1 MRWSVTAERTRH
13 PEFLCDF
20 QFGYII
26 CKILKKGG
34 ATEFTNWRY
43 LLPISTH
50 FKMEEMMRKTFAVLF
65 IFSLAL
71 ALCPATYATNG
82 DNLIGVGP
90 ISRAMG
96 GAGVAAPQDATSAI
110 FANPA
115 AMCFGPYCPG
125 SSVDFAGTIFVP
137 SVKGKTNFGPGMT
150 GSDDSNL
157 PPSVIPAIAVTSP
170 INEKWRFGAG
180 MYGVSGL
187 GVDYKNTNIPP
198 IYTQLQVLKL
208 APNIAYLIT
217 PNFSL
222 GASFE
227 VVWQSLDLGQGA
239 SPGYTVGLQL
249 GALYH
254 LDKFNFGFSFTTP
267 ESVNHKNVAD
277 FDGNGVFDDLK
288 LEAPWRVQGGISF
301 EPNSQWLF
309 EGYAR
314 WLGWSSAEG
323 YEDFNWDDQWV
334 FGLGAQWK
342 PAEKWALRL
351 GYNYGKNPVKV
362 TNGWNPAGTEIVQG
376 TPVNRTQYETLRIV
390 GFPAVVEHHF
400 TAGLGYKLTDSLAL
414 NASFMFA
421 PENTIKTTSAFNAI
435 TLESKLTEWSTTLG
449 LTWYF

>member
-1 MRWSVTAERTRH
+1 
-13 PEFLCDF
+13 
-20 QFGYII
+20 
-26 CKILKKGG
+26 
-34 ATEFTNWRY
+34 
-43 LLPISTH
+43 
-50 FKMEEMMRKTFAVLF
+50 MEEMMRKTFAVLF
-65 IFSLAL
+65 IFSVVLVL
-71 ALCPATYATNG
+71 GPAAHATNG

-125 SSVDFAGTIFVP
+125 SSVDFAGTVFVP
-137 SVKGKTNFGPGMT
+137 SVKGDVNYGLPGFS
-150 GSDDSNL
+150 GSADSKL
-157 PPSVIPAIAVTSP
+157 PPSVIPAIAVTMP

-187 GVDYKNTNIPP
+187 GVDYKNTNIDFSLMPLPSPP
-198 IYTQLQVLKL
+198 APPGASFSAVYTQLQVLKM
-208 APNIAYLIT
+208 APNLAYLIT
-217 PNFSL
+217 PNFSV

-227 VVWQSLDLGQGA
+227 IVWQSLDLGEGA

-254 LDKFNFGFSFTTP
+254 WDKFNFGFSFTTP
-267 ESVNHKNVAD
+267 EKVNHKNVSK
-277 FDGNGVFDDLK
+277 FGNPAGEYQDLK

-314 WLGWSSAEG
+314 WLGWSSADG
-323 YEDFNWDDQWV
+323 YKDFDWEDQWV

-351 GYNYGKNPVKV
+351 GYNYGKSPVKV
-362 TNGWNPAGTEIVQG
+362 HNGWNPNPFDPTNTVDVQG
-376 TPVNRTQYETLRIV
+376 TPVNRVGYETLRII
-390 GFPAVVEHHF
+390 GFPAIVEHHITGGVGF
-400 TAGLGYKLTDSLAL
+400 KITDSLAL
-414 NASFMFA
+414 NLSLMYA
-421 PENTIKTTSAFNAI
+421 PQQTIKETSAFNAI
-435 TLESKLTEWSTTLG
+435 TLESKLSEWSTTLG

>member
-1 MRWSVTAERTRH
+1 
-13 PEFLCDF
+13 
-20 QFGYII
+20 
-26 CKILKKGG
+26 
-34 ATEFTNWRY
+34 
-43 LLPISTH
+43 
-50 FKMEEMMRKTFAVLF
+50 MRKTFAVLF
-65 IFSLAL
+65 IISVVLVL
-71 ALCPATYATNG
+71 GPAAHATNG
-82 DNLIGVGP
+82 DNLIGVGA

-137 SVKGKTNFGPGMT
+137 SVKGATDFGPGMA
-150 GSDDSNL
+150 GNADSDL

-198 IYTQLQVLKL
+198 VYTQLQVLKL
-208 APNIAYLIT
+208 APNLAYLIT

-222 GASFE
+222 GGSLE

-239 SPGYTVGLQL
+239 SPGYTLGFQL

-254 LDKFNFGFSFTTP
+254 WDKFNFGLSVTTP
-267 ESVNHKNVAD
+267 EKVTHDDVAD
-277 FDGNGVFDDLK
+277 FDGNGIFDDLK

-309 EGYAR
+309 EGYVR
-314 WLGWSSAEG
+314 WLGWSSADG
-323 YEDFNWDDQWV
+323 YDDFDWDDQWV
-334 FGLGAQWK
+334 FGFGAQWK

-351 GYNYGKNPVKV
+351 GYNYGKSPVKV
-362 TNGWNPAGTEIVQG
+362 HNGWNPGGTVAVQG
-376 TPVNRTQYETLRIV
+376 TNVNTTQYETLRII
-390 GFPAVVEHHF
+390 GFPAIVEHHITGGVGF
-400 TAGLGYKLTDSLAL
+400 KITDSLAL
-414 NASFMFA
+414 NLSLMYA
-421 PENTIKTTSAFNAI
+421 PQQTITETSAFNAI
-435 TLESKLTEWSTTLG
+435 TLESKLSEWSTTLG

>member
-1 MRWSVTAERTRH
+1 
-13 PEFLCDF
+13 
-20 QFGYII
+20 
-26 CKILKKGG
+26 
-34 ATEFTNWRY
+34 
-43 LLPISTH
+43 
-50 FKMEEMMRKTFAVLF
+50 MEEKMRKTFTVLC
-65 IFSLAL
+65 IVSLVLTLGPSAH
-71 ALCPATYATNG
+71 ATNG
-82 DNLIGVGP
+82 TNLIGIGP

-137 SVKGKTNFGPGMT
+137 TVDGKANFGLPGLV
-150 GSDDSNL
+150 GSDSSEL
-157 PPSVIPAIAVTSP
+157 PPSVIPAIAVTAP

-187 GVDYKNTNIPP
+187 GTDYRNTKIDFSQIPLP
-198 IYTQLQVLKL
+198 SPPAPPGASLPAIYTQLQVLKL
-208 APNIAYLIT
+208 APNLAYLIT

-227 VVWQSLDLGQGA
+227 VVWQSLDLGEGA

-254 LDKFNFGFSFTTP
+254 WDKFNFGFSVTTP
-267 ESVNHKNVAD
+267 EKVNHKNVSK
-277 FDGNGVFDDLK
+277 FGNPAGPYQDLK
-288 LEAPWRVQGGISF
+288 LESPWRVQGGISF

-314 WLGWSSAEG
+314 WLGWGSAEG
-323 YEDFNWDDQWV
+323 YEDFDWEDQWV

-351 GYNYGKNPVKV
+351 GYNYGKNPVKEH
-362 TNGWNPAGTEIVQG
+362 NGWNPNPFDPTNTVNVQG
-376 TPVNRTQYETLRIV
+376 TPVNRVAYETLRII
-390 GFPAVVEHHF
+390 GFPAIVEHHI
-400 TAGLGYKLTDSLAL
+400 TAGVGFKMTDSLSL
-414 NASFMFA
+414 NASFMYA
-421 PENTIKTTSAFNAI
+421 PEQTIKEASAFNAI
-435 TLESKLTEWSTTLG
+435 TLESKLSEWSTSLG